1 MFSAQ
6 YYDAVMILA
15 QAMEKSNSSD
25 PKVFKDEI
33 AKLKDYP
40 GVSGNTTIRDN
51 REPIKSPVF
60 LVTVKDGTFPSLV
73 TKIPVNVE

>member
-15 QAMEKSNSSD
+15 KAMENAKSSD
-25 PKVFKDEI
+25 SSVYKAEL

-40 GVSGNTTIRDN
+40 GVSGSTTFRAD

-60 LVTVKDGTFPSLV
+60 LLTVKGGKFSLV
-73 TKIPVNVE
+73 DKLPISVK